1 MQQVKNKSL
10 SERSYKVSSEPI
22 ALSFFFFYSHEPKNA
37 VFTFPSE
44 FVVWDLEMCRN
55 TSEAKHIRADGS
67 ILTKGLSPSL
77 VWKESRL
84 DGQVGMAPHGDK

>member
-1 MQQVKNKSL
+1 MKNKSL
-10 SERSYKVSSEPI
+10 SERSYEVSSEPI
-22 ALSFFFFYSHEPKNA
+22 ALSFFFFFYSHEPKNA